1 MKVVSEK
8 SVDVCSKITPGSN
21 NNVKDGFHSGK
32 VHQRARVPFS
42 SVISFNNKGRA
53 DPRYVDDVSQN
64 EEKKK
69 TLIRSES

>member
-1 MKVVSEK
+1 MNVVSVK
-8 SVDVCSKITPGSN
+8 SIDVCSKITPGSN

-64 EEKKK
+64 EKK
-69 TLIRSES
+69 RH